1 MKISCVHHD
10 SQFFTFNFSLKNMK
24 IKNLLFACGLG
35 VAALMASCSSGNGNL
50 TDSGIDPAKFDS
62 IVNEKPVKL
71 YTLKNA
77 DGMEV
82 CVTNYGARIVS
93 VMAKDKN
100 GAFRDVVLG
109 FDNLAQYIDVDNNFG
124 AAIGRYGNRIN
135 KGKITV
141 AGKDYQL
148 TQNNY
153 GHCLHGGSNGYHTN
167 VFDVKEVTESQ
178 IVLTFRDEFGKEQFP
193 GNLDVT
199 ITYTVT
205 EDNTLDIKY
214 EAVADEETICNLTN
228 HSYFNL
234 SGHPEAENWNHVL
247 YINADNYTPVDSTFM
262 TTGEI
267 RSVYGNQFDFTKPK
281 ALNTCIAD
289 TTGYN
294 GLQIKWGMGI
304 DHNFCLNTYKDGK
317 GDEQKVAASLY
328 SPESGIMM
336 QVFTNE
342 PGVQVYTGNFLD
354 GTVAGKGGIMYPKQ
368 ASVCLETQKY
378 PDSPNKKEW
387 PQPYIKAGEKYYSH
401 TAYHFSVK

>member
-1 MKISCVHHD
+1 
-10 SQFFTFNFSLKNMK
+10 MK
-24 IKNLLFACGLG
+24 IKNLLIACGLG
-35 VAALMASCSSGNGNL
+35 VALFTACSGDNGL
-50 TDSGIDPAKFDS
+50 TKSELDPAKFDS
-62 IVNEKPVKL
+62 IVDNKEVHL
-71 YTLKNA
+71 YTLTNA

-82 CVTNYGARIVS
+82 CITNYGARIVS

-109 FDNLAQYIDVDNNFG
+109 FDNLNQYITVEGNNFG

-141 AGKDYQL
+141 AGKQYQL

-153 GHCLHGGSNGYHTN
+153 GHCLHGGNNGYHAN
-167 VFDVKEVTESQ
+167 VFDVKEVTENKL
-178 IVLTFRDEFGKEQFP
+178 VLTFRDEFGKEQFP

-199 ITYTVT
+199 ITYTLT
-205 EDNTLDIKY
+205 DDNALDILY
-214 EAVADEETICNLTN
+214 EATTDEETICNLTN

-234 SGHPEAENWNHVL
+234 SGHPEAENWNHEMF
-247 YINADNYTPVDSTFM
+247 INADNYTPVDSTFM

-267 RSVYGNQFDFTKPK
+267 RPVYGNQFDFTKAK
-281 ALNTCIAD
+281 ALSTCIAD

-317 GDEQKVAASLY
+317 GDDTKVAATLY
-328 SPESGIMM
+328 SPESGIQMS
-336 QVFTNE
+336 VYTNE

-354 GTVAGKGGIMYPKQ
+354 GTVAGKKGIKYPKQ

-378 PDSPNKKEW
+378 PDSPNKKDW
-387 PQPYIKAGEKYYSH
+387 PQPYLKPGEQYTSH
-401 TAYHFSVK
+401 TVYKFSTK

>member
-1 MKISCVHHD
+1 
-10 SQFFTFNFSLKNMK
+10 MK
-24 IKNLLFACGLG
+24 IKNLLIACGLG
-35 VAALMASCSSGNGNL
+35 VALFTACSGDNGL
-50 TDSGIDPAKFDS
+50 TKSELDPAKFDS
-62 IVNEKPVKL
+62 IVDNKEVHL
-71 YTLKNA
+71 YTLTNA

-82 CVTNYGARIVS
+82 CITNYGARIVS

-109 FDNLAQYIDVDNNFG
+109 FDNLNQYITVEGNNFG

-141 AGKDYQL
+141 AGKQYQL

-153 GHCLHGGSNGYHTN
+153 GHCLHGGNNGYHAN
-167 VFDVKEVTESQ
+167 VFDVKEVTENKL
-178 IVLTFRDEFGKEQFP
+178 VLTFRDEFGKEQFP

-199 ITYTVT
+199 ITYTLT
-205 EDNTLDIKY
+205 EDNALDILY
-214 EAVADEETICNLTN
+214 EATTDEETICNLTN

-234 SGHPEAENWNHVL
+234 SGHPEAENWNHEMF
-247 YINADNYTPVDSTFM
+247 INADNYTPVDSTFM

-267 RSVYGNQFDFTKPK
+267 RPVYGNQFDFTKAK
-281 ALNTCIAD
+281 ALSTCIAD

-317 GDEQKVAASLY
+317 GDDTKVAATLY
-328 SPESGIMM
+328 SPESGIQMS
-336 QVFTNE
+336 VYTNE

-354 GTVAGKGGIMYPKQ
+354 GNVAGKKGIKYPKQ

-378 PDSPNKKEW
+378 PDSPNKKDW
-387 PQPYIKAGEKYYSH
+387 PQPYLKPGEQYTSH
-401 TAYHFSVK
+401 TVYKFSTK

>member
-1 MKISCVHHD
+1 
-10 SQFFTFNFSLKNMK
+10 MK
-24 IKNLLFACGLG
+24 IKNLLIACGLG
-35 VAALMASCSSGNGNL
+35 VALFTACSGDNGL
-50 TDSGIDPAKFDS
+50 TKSELDPAKFDS
-62 IVNEKPVKL
+62 IVDNKEVHL
-71 YTLKNA
+71 YTLTNA

-109 FDNLAQYIDVDNNFG
+109 FDNLNQYITVEGNNFG

-141 AGKDYQL
+141 AGKQYQL

-153 GHCLHGGSNGYHTN
+153 GHCLHGGNNGYHAN
-167 VFDVKEVTESQ
+167 VFDVKEVTENKL
-178 IVLTFRDEFGKEQFP
+178 VLTFRDEFGKEQFP

-199 ITYTVT
+199 ITYTLT
-205 EDNTLDIKY
+205 DDNALDILY
-214 EAVADEETICNLTN
+214 EATTDEETICNLTN

-234 SGHPEAENWNHVL
+234 SGHPEAENWNHEMF
-247 YINADNYTPVDSTFM
+247 INADNYTPVDSTFM

-267 RSVYGNQFDFTKPK
+267 RPVYGNQFDFTKAK
-281 ALNTCIAD
+281 ALSTCIAD

-317 GDEQKVAASLY
+317 GDDTKVAATLY
-328 SPESGIMM
+328 SPESGIQMS
-336 QVFTNE
+336 VYTNE

-354 GTVAGKGGIMYPKQ
+354 GTVAGKKGIKYPKQ

-378 PDSPNKKEW
+378 PDSPNKKDW
-387 PQPYIKAGEKYYSH
+387 PQPYLKPGEQYTSH
-401 TAYHFSVK
+401 TVYKFSTK

>member
-1 MKISCVHHD
+1 
-10 SQFFTFNFSLKNMK
+10 MK
-24 IKNLLFACGLG
+24 IKNLLIACGLG
-35 VAALMASCSSGNGNL
+35 VALFTACSGNSGL
-50 TDSGIDPAKFDS
+50 TKSELDPAKFDS
-62 IVNEKPVKL
+62 IVDNKEVHL
-71 YTLKNA
+71 YTLTNA

-82 CVTNYGARIVS
+82 CITNYGARIVS

-109 FDNLAQYIDVDNNFG
+109 FDNLNQYITVEGNNFG

-141 AGKDYQL
+141 AGKEYQL

-153 GHCLHGGSNGYHTN
+153 GHCLHGGNNGYHAN
-167 VFDVKEVTESQ
+167 VFDVKEVTENKL
-178 IVLTFRDEFGKEQFP
+178 VLTFRDEFGKEQFP

-199 ITYTVT
+199 ITYTLT
-205 EDNTLDIKY
+205 EDNALDILY
-214 EAVADEETICNLTN
+214 EATTDEETICNLTN

-234 SGHPEAENWNHVL
+234 SGHPEAENWNHEM

-267 RSVYGNQFDFTKPK
+267 RPVYGNQFDFTKAK
-281 ALNTCIAD
+281 ALSTCIAD

-317 GDEQKVAASLY
+317 GDDTKVAATLY
-328 SPESGIMM
+328 SPESGIQMA
-336 QVFTNE
+336 VYTNE

-354 GTVAGKGGIMYPKQ
+354 GNVAGKKGIKYPKQ

-378 PDSPNKKEW
+378 PDSPNKKDW
-387 PQPYIKAGEKYYSH
+387 PQPYLKPGEQYTSH
-401 TAYHFSVK
+401 TVYKFSTK

>member
-1 MKISCVHHD
+1 
-10 SQFFTFNFSLKNMK
+10 MK
-24 IKNLLFACGLG
+24 IKNLLIACGLG
-35 VAALMASCSSGNGNL
+35 VALFTACSGNSGL
-50 TDSGIDPAKFDS
+50 TKSELDPAKFDS
-62 IVNEKPVKL
+62 IVDNKEVHL
-71 YTLKNA
+71 YTLINA

-109 FDNLAQYIDVDNNFG
+109 FDNLNQYITVEGNNFG

-141 AGKDYQL
+141 AGKQYQL

-153 GHCLHGGSNGYHTN
+153 GHCLHGGNNGYHAN
-167 VFDVKEVTESQ
+167 VFDVKEVTENKL
-178 IVLTFRDEFGKEQFP
+178 VLTFRDEFGKEQFP

-199 ITYTVT
+199 ITYTLT
-205 EDNTLDIKY
+205 DDNALDILY
-214 EAVADEETICNLTN
+214 EATTDEETICNLTN

-234 SGHPEAENWNHVL
+234 SGHPEAENWNHEMF
-247 YINADNYTPVDSTFM
+247 INADNYTPVDSTFM

-267 RSVYGNQFDFTKPK
+267 RPVYGNQFDFTKAK
-281 ALNTCIAD
+281 ALSTCIAD

-317 GDEQKVAASLY
+317 GDDTKVAATLY
-328 SPESGIMM
+328 SPESGIQMS
-336 QVFTNE
+336 VYTNE

-354 GTVAGKGGIMYPKQ
+354 GTVAGKKGIKYPKQ

-378 PDSPNKKEW
+378 PDSPNKKDW
-387 PQPYIKAGEKYYSH
+387 PQPYLKPGEQYTSH
-401 TAYHFSVK
+401 TVYKFSTK